1 MHAMRR
7 PNSERGVAIV
17 PNIAHITIA
26 GHLGRDAETREAGH
40 SVVTS
45 FSIAVSDKRND
56 RTNWFSCSLWG
67 SRGEKLRQYLVKG
80 KAVLVT
86 GGLTTREHNEKQ
98 YLEVN
103 VDDLSFL
110 GSGSEASSSAPRSTA
125 AAAGEPD
132 EDIPF

>member
-1 MHAMRR
+1 M
-7 PNSERGVAIV
+7 

-67 SRGEKLRQYLVKG
+67 TRGEKLAQYLTKG

-86 GGLTTREHNEKQ
+86 GGFTTREHNDKT
-98 YLEVN
+98 YMEVN

-110 GSGSEASSSAPRSTA
+110 GGGSEASSSAPRSTA
-125 AAAGEPD
+125 SVAGEPAD
-132 EDIPF
+132 DDIPF